1 MNPKVLHASRILR
14 KISPEKKNKARTTKT
29 RCKHKE
35 DNTRKHKLHTILQYT
50 NTHERSS
57 DTVIEEKQ
65 PPCNCKLVVY
75 QRNDESKRGNIESAT
90 SAKQIGEARET
101 WGFEI
106 GFAVSYALKGN
117 KRGQGKKFARIFHAW
132 LFDRENFK
140 NVWCSFPFALFWTE
154 FLHISSKSNF

>member
-1 MNPKVLHASRILR
+1 MNPKILHASRILR
-14 KISPEKKNKARTTKT
+14 KISPEKKKQSANNQNKVQTQRGY
-29 RCKHKE
+29 
-35 DNTRKHKLHTILQYT
+35 TRKHKLHTILQYT
-50 NTHERSS
+50 NTDERSS

-140 NVWCSFPFALFWTE
+140 NV
-154 FLHISSKSNF
+154 